1 VSAGHHERMVDHP
14 ILRQTVFDAVDAR
27 ALAEFYRRLLGL
39 RYRIGDEVPDDGGP
53 DPQAAQWLALRD
65 DRGAA
70 VLAFQPVPAL
80 PEVTWPDGD
89 QPQRMHLDL
98 TVPTIEDL
106 ERQHARAL
114 ELGARLVLD
123 ESDDPEEP
131 LYVYT
136 DPSGHPFCIFVAPG
150 GPDDGH

>member
-1 VSAGHHERMVDHP
+1 VVDHP

-27 ALAEFYRRLLGL
+27 GLAEFYRRLLGL
-39 RYRIGDEVPDDGGP
+39 RYRIGDEPPPEGEP
-53 DPQAAQWLALRD
+53 DPQAAEWLALRD
-65 DRGAA
+65 DRGLPL
-70 VLAFQPVPAL
+70 LAFQPVATLPA
-80 PEVTWPDGD
+80 VTWPDGD
-89 QPQRMHLDL
+89 QPQRVHLDL
-98 TVPTIEDL
+98 TVPTTDDL
-106 ERQHARAL
+106 ERQHRRAL

-123 ESDDPEEP
+123 DSDDPDEP

>member
-1 VSAGHHERMVDHP
+1 MVDHP

-39 RYRIGDEVPDDGGP
+39 RYRIGDEPPDDGGP
-53 DPQAAQWLALRD
+53 DPQSEQWLALRD
-65 DRGAA
+65 GRGMP

-80 PEVTWPDGD
+80 SEVTWPDGD
-89 QPQRMHLDL
+89 RPQRVHLDL

-106 ERQHARAL
+106 ARQHARAL
-114 ELGARLVLD
+114 ELGARLVRD
-123 ESDDPEEP
+123 SSDDPEEP